1 MALQPRHDCV
11 CSCQHAHSA
20 LVRIETRIDEEGWTF
35 CTCIAAVRVHQ
46 CCTSGH
52 VTVTLQANY
61 VQLTLA
67 HEILLELPCK
77 LALRLGLKISIW
89 RIYCTC
95 RPDAGC
101 PPLLVQ
107 KAGPDCS
114 LQHNTSARSGKW
126 IDLSDGN
133 HADAICIFNNQN
145 PTRTPA
151 KRANVIEYNITQPQD
166 FLQRGIGFIT
176 KTLAKHTIVVDKNLH
191 TLRGFLQ
198 RGTVLV
204 LAPIPWLPDKSWQAA
219 QDRRSR

>member
-1 MALQPRHDCV
+1 MHCCRTRAPMLHVWTRDCHIAGKLCAAHTCTRDFVRTALQACFAPGP
-11 CSCQHAHSA
+11 Q
-20 LVRIETRIDEEGWTF
+20 
-35 CTCIAAVRVHQ
+35 
-46 CCTSGH
+46 
-52 VTVTLQANY
+52 
-61 VQLTLA
+61 
-67 HEILLELPCK
+67 
-77 LALRLGLKISIW
+77 ISIW

-151 KRANVIEYNITQPQD
+151 KRANVMEYNITQPQD

-176 KTLAKHTIVVDKNLH
+176 KTLAKHTMVVDKNLH